1 MAKVMLVEDDN
12 NLREIYEARLLAEGY
27 EIVSARDGEEALAL
41 AVKERPD
48 LIIADVM
55 MPKISG
61 FDMLDILR
69 STPETKNTKVI
80 IMTALSQAE
89 DKSRA
94 DQLGADR
101 YLVKS
106 QVTLEDVA
114 KAAREVLQDQPDL
127 PPAAEPALK
136 EPLAPLPTGVVEP
149 ANTTPSFIEP
159 TIVPSDTDF
168 VPSLTLDPSPL
179 TPGTTTPSNDTE
191 SNTINH
197 SMVIEPTE
205 NADIDGM
212 SKLDDLTTKQD
223 RLDEIAQAIEPII
236 NQPIVPAEPVSV
248 PAMAPEPDTSA
259 PVLPM
264 TSEPSTTTMP
274 ITPEPVAATMP
285 AMTMPEVMPVPTPTE
300 PAPTFDPITPAPT
313 TEPTTPPAPS
323 KTDLLTDPN
332 LIAL

>member
-69 STPETKNTKVI
+69 NTPETKKTKVI

-89 DKSRA
+89 DKARA

-114 KAAREVLQDQPDL
+114 KASREVLQEQTGL
-127 PPAAEPALK
+127 PPAAEQVTQ
-136 EPLAPLPTGVVEP
+136 EPLAPAPIETPEP
-149 ANTTPSFIEP
+149 AQTINTVTAPMEAPSE
-159 TIVPSDTDF
+159 TDF
-168 VPSLTLDPSPL
+168 IPNQSTESDVILPEITS
-179 TPGTTTPSNDTE
+179 PSNDE
-191 SNTINH
+191 
-197 SMVIEPTE
+197 
-205 NADIDGM
+205 A
-212 SKLDDLTTKQD
+212 TKV
-223 RLDEIAQAIEPII
+223 IEPII
-236 NQPIVPAEPVSV
+236 SQPIVPAEPVSV
-248 PAMAPEPDTSA
+248 PAMAPEPDTTA

-264 TSEPSTTTMP
+264 APEPSTTTMP

-285 AMTMPEVMPVPTPTE
+285 AMTMPEIMPVPAPTE
-300 PAPTFDPITPAPT
+300 PTATFDPITPPTTPDATTPPAPT
-313 TEPTTPPAPS
+313 IEPTTPPAPS

>member
-1 MAKVMLVEDDN
+1 MLVEDDN

-127 PPAAEPALK
+127 PPAAEPAFK

-149 ANTTPSFIEP
+149 TDTIPSFIEP
-159 TIVPSDTDF
+159 AIMPSDTDF
-168 VPSLTLDPSPL
+168 VPSLTLDPVPL
-179 TPGTTTPSNDTE
+179 APGTTTPSNDVV

-205 NADIDGM
+205 NANIDGM

-236 NQPIVPAEPVSV
+236 SQPIVPAEPVSV
-248 PAMAPEPDTSA
+248 PAIVPEPDTSA

-264 TSEPSTTTMP
+264 TPEPSTTTMP

-285 AMTMPEVMPVPTPTE
+285 ATTMPEIMPVPAPTE
-300 PAPTFDPITPAPT
+300 PVPTLEPITPAPT
-313 TEPTTPPAPS
+313 IEPTTPPAPS

>member
-1 MAKVMLVEDDN
+1 
-12 NLREIYEARLLAEGY
+12 
-27 EIVSARDGEEALAL
+27 
-41 AVKERPD
+41 
-48 LIIADVM
+48 
-55 MPKISG
+55 
-61 FDMLDILR
+61 
-69 STPETKNTKVI
+69 
-80 IMTALSQAE
+80 MTALSQAE

-114 KAAREVLQDQPDL
+114 KAAREVLQDKPDL
-127 PPAAEPALK
+127 PPAAEPAFK

-149 ANTTPSFIEP
+149 TDTIPSFIEP
-159 TIVPSDTDF
+159 TTMPSDTDF
-168 VPSLTLDPSPL
+168 VPSLTLDPVPL
-179 TPGTTTPSNDTE
+179 APGTTTPSNDVV

-205 NADIDGM
+205 NATIDGM

-236 NQPIVPAEPVSV
+236 SQPIVPAEPVSV

-264 TSEPSTTTMP
+264 APEPLTTTMP
-274 ITPEPVAATMP
+274 IAPEPVAATMP
-285 AMTMPEVMPVPTPTE
+285 AMTMPEVTPV
-300 PAPTFDPITPAPT
+300 PAPTLDPITPTTT
-313 TEPTTPPAPS
+313 TETTTPPAPT

>member
-127 PPAAEPALK
+127 PPAAEPAFK

-149 ANTTPSFIEP
+149 TDTIPSFIEP
-159 TIVPSDTDF
+159 TTMPSDTDF
-168 VPSLTLDPSPL
+168 VPSLTLDPVPL
-179 TPGTTTPSNDTE
+179 APGTTTSNDVV
-191 SNTINH
+191 SDTINH

-205 NADIDGM
+205 NATIDGM

-236 NQPIVPAEPVSV
+236 SQPIVPAEPVSV
-248 PAMAPEPDTSA
+248 PAMVPEPDTSA

-264 TSEPSTTTMP
+264 APEPLTTTMP
-274 ITPEPVAATMP
+274 IAPEPVAATMP
-285 AMTMPEVMPVPTPTE
+285 AMTMPEVTPV
-300 PAPTFDPITPAPT
+300 PAPTLDPITPTTT
-313 TEPTTPPAPS
+313 TETTTPPAPT